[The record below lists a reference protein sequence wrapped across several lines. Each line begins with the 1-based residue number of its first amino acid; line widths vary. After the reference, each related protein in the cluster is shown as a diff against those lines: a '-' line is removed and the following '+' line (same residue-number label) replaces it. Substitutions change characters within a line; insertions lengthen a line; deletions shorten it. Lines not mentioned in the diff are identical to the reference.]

1 MARPLGCAA
10 LEYPPLSTAPLRP
23 WGGHMRARTVQTWIA
38 RHLLVRLRL
47 ENVCTSYL
55 LFLMVA
61 PRKHSLE
68 EAARFAGLHKSQFS
82 KMLKA
87 HSKVAVYT
95 LDSLSKKPAKQV
107 AKARQKLKELP
118 WDIALVV
125 DSTLQQR
132 ASLHPENAK
141 TFNHGQGFV
150 VGHQWTNIVL
160 LLHDLLIPLR
170 PIPFYSQRYCRD
182 HKLEY
187 RTEHDRVVEYIQQLQ
202 LEEYIGSYDPRA
214 VVVLTDSGYDNKK
227 IQNAIAAK
235 HWHFIIALGKTR
247 SVKSAK
253 LDLTTPKSKQWCHI
267 AMFFRHH
274 RWLKWQTIR
283 IPTNGTKRKRMEF
296 RTRDTIGYLRH
307 VGQVQLVCSE
317 ARKRPEGRRKYLACN
332 DMRVTARQ
340 IVLGYRLR
348 WAIELF
354 HKTVKQQL
362 GFEDVATSGFDSV
375 ISHVHWV
382 YCAYILLSMSP
393 PGVVAGGKCLG
404 DKQRQLQQHLANQ
417 EKRRVLQQLTQIG
430 GVQRYTDALRQALA
444 DA

>member
-1 MARPLGCAA
+1 
-10 LEYPPLSTAPLRP
+10 
-23 WGGHMRARTVQTWIA
+23 MRAQTVQTWIA
-38 RHLLVRLRL
+38 RHILVRLRL

-61 PRKHSLE
+61 TRKHSLE
-68 EAARFAGLHKSQFS
+68 EAARFSGLHKSQFS

-95 LDSLSKKPAKQV
+95 LESLSKKQAKQV

-118 WDIALVV
+118 WDIALIV

-160 LLHDLLIPLR
+160 LLHDMLIPLR
-170 PIPFYSQRYCRD
+170 PIPYYSQRYCRD

-187 RTEHDRVVEYIQQLQ
+187 RTEHDLVVDYLQQLQ

-227 IQNAIAAK
+227 IQKAIAAK
-235 HWHFIIALGKTR
+235 PWHFIIALGKTR
-247 SVKSAK
+247 SVQSTKG
-253 LDLTTPKSKQWCHI
+253 DLPTPKSKQWCHI
-267 AMFFRHH
+267 AMFFRNH
-274 RWLKWQTIR
+274 RWLKWTTIR
-283 IPTNGTKRKRMEF
+283 ITTNGTKRKRMEF
-296 RTRDTIGYLRH
+296 RTRDTIGYLRY

-317 ARKRPEGRRKYLACN
+317 ARKRPDGRRKYLACN

-340 IVLGYRLR
+340 ILLGYRLR
-348 WAIELF
+348 WTIELF

-375 ISHVHWV
+375 MSHVHWV
-382 YCAYILLSMSP
+382 YCAHILLSMSP
-393 PGVVAGGKCLG
+393 PGVSASGKSLG
-404 DKQRQLQQHLANQ
+404 DKQRQLQQLLANQ
-417 EKRRVLQQLTQIG
+417 EKRRILQQLTQIG
-430 GVQRYTDALRQALA
+430 GVQRYTNELRQALA
-444 DA
+444 VA